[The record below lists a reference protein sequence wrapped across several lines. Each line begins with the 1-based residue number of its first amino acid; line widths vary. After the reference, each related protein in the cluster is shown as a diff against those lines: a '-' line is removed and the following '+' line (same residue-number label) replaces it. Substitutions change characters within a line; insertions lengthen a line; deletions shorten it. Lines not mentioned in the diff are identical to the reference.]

1 MVAAKNALVPDSPI
15 SNMLGIGGGDAF
27 VQQVQDQ
34 LDAQRK
40 QKALTAAGGGQQKSL
55 ISQTLGI
62 V

>member
-40 QKALTAAGGGQQKSL
+40 QKALAAAGGGQQKSL

>member
-40 QKALTAAGGGQQKSL
+40 QKSLAAAGGGQQKSL